1 MGRSLHNRKMQN
13 ESKTHKHLILSC
25 TAVFPKSHFLLM
37 PLLLNYFLTKLLSRP
52 PLQFSS
58 SVTSWFKVLPIFSLN
73 CVTSLCLSL
82 LRCQQREERCLSPC
96 RGTLCSM
103 LQKRTRSCSSG
114 PDRVSRAQPA
124 AQPDCSPVPA
134 FERQVCVELLCP
146 RLGRV
151 GTKVVRRVGHKESW
165 PACQGVVP
173 WAARMSA
180 LELLACFQQR
190 GSKIHLW
197 GWNRF
202 INHSGFLCECTSF
215 YSLFSYTALSCFLFL
230 SCFKLHM

>member
-1 MGRSLHNRKMQN
+1 
-13 ESKTHKHLILSC
+13 
-25 TAVFPKSHFLLM
+25 
-37 PLLLNYFLTKLLSRP
+37 
-52 PLQFSS
+52 
-58 SVTSWFKVLPIFSLN
+58 
-73 CVTSLCLSL
+73 
-82 LRCQQREERCLSPC
+82 
-96 RGTLCSM
+96 M

-114 PDRVSRAQPA
+114 PDRVSRAHPA

-180 LELLACFQQR
+180 L
-190 GSKIHLW
+190 
-197 GWNRF
+197 N
-202 INHSGFLCECTSF
+202 
-215 YSLFSYTALSCFLFL
+215 YSRAFSREAVKYICGGGIVL
-230 SCFKLHM
+230 